1 MKKQTIKILLETPDF
16 LVINKPAGLVV
27 HGDGKHKEPTVVDWF
42 LKKYPESEGVG
53 ETMEIEHEGET
64 IEIPRSGIV
73 HRLDRDTS
81 GVLILAKNQKAF
93 EFFKEQFQKH
103 TIKKKYV
110 AVVFGWP
117 RDERGIIDQPIGRSK
132 SDIRAWTT
140 KVSTRGTMRNAITR
154 FTVKKK
160 FSYSAPDAG
169 ATQDKEKYAVVDLYP
184 QTGRTHQLRVHMSHI
199 GHPIVCDPL
208 YSGKK
213 ESTLPITRTALHA
226 EQITFMTPNGKEVV
240 VKAPLP
246 PDLAKIV

>member
-1 MKKQTIKILLETPDF
+1 MKPKITILLETPDF

-27 HGDGKHKEPTVVDWF
+27 HGDGKHKEPTVVDWL
-42 LKKYPESEGVG
+42 LKKYPEVLGVG
-53 ETMEIEHEGET
+53 ETMEIEHAGET

-81 GVLILAKNQKAF
+81 GVLILAKNQETF
-93 EFFKEQFQKH
+93 EFLKQQFKNH
-103 TIKKKYV
+103 TIKKKYM

-117 RDERGIIDQPIGRSK
+117 RDERGIIEQPIGRSR

-140 KVSTRGTMRNAITR
+140 KASARGTMREAITR

-160 FSYSAPDAG
+160 FEFEG
-169 ATQDKEKYAVVDLYP
+169 QKYAIVDLYP

-199 GHPIVCDPL
+199 GHPIVGDPI

-213 ESTLPITRTALHA
+213 PTALSIDRTALHA
-226 EQITFMTPNGKEVV
+226 EQIMFKAQNEKDTVV
-240 VKAPLP
+240 NAPVP
-246 PDLAKIV
+246 ADLAKIVG